1 MSRSYLHAMSILV
14 TNLGCEMIYVLCSRL
29 KAQNISDDKAIKVIN
44 DVACSLFDDKFIFKI
59 NAPQEIGK
67 LTSIKQ
73 LFDKLAHSSIMKLN
87 STSMA
92 KLFDLMLMS
101 LKLQTL
107 RVRYPEELA
116 QMSTNHLMNVID
128 ILKIQNEETNKKAI
142 QLVQSQLNYFQSIF
156 DSYSSWDF
164 VSLKQT
170 LLRFFQGKNI
180 KVSIFMT
187 EQLQSDTGIIYL
199 PMNENA
205 PPLIKKPGLICDYT
219 NGLIP
224 KESII
229 DLPISKFYVPSE
241 ESYRSESFT
250 NLGRNIFLG
259 EAKESISFKR
269 HSVKYNFK
277 TKNDNTTKTIN
288 NQTNYTSNT
297 PINPITPINP
307 NIIDSTLNSLVN
319 NKIINDEERQKIDS
333 NKNTPLINEGEKINY
348 LNSNNRNN
356 NIQQIKQEFN
366 DLADL
371 LTVKSNY
378 TKNEEFELD
387 FAKDDNWIRVE
398 HIKTNKYDNMFDN
411 LKTSNN
417 NIQDDE
423 DDLLDMMDK
432 AIK

>member
-1 MSRSYLHAMSILV
+1 MSRSYLHVMSILV

-87 STSMA
+87 STSMS

-187 EQLQSDTGIIYL
+187 EQLQSETGVIYL

-205 PPLIKKPGLICDYT
+205 PPLLKKPGLICDYSE
-219 NGLIP
+219 GLIP
-224 KESII
+224 KETYIN
-229 DLPISKFYVPSE
+229 LPISTFYVPSE

-277 TKNDNTTKTIN
+277 TKNENLAKITST
-288 NQTNYTSNT
+288 QSNT
-297 PINPITPINP
+297 ESINPINPV
-307 NIIDSTLNSLVN
+307 IIENTVKRLVN
-319 NKIINDEERQKIDS
+319 NKINDEEKQKILS
-333 NKNTPLINEGEKINY
+333 SKNNFIVNEGENINY

-356 NIQQIKQEFN
+356 NIQHIKQEFN

-371 LTVKSNY
+371 LIVKSNS
-378 TKNEEFELD
+378 TNNEEFELD

-411 LKTSNN
+411 LNTYNKNS
-417 NIQDDE
+417 QDDE
-423 DDLLDMMDK
+423 DDLLDLMDK